1 MTWNRIETFTLIITT
16 ITNGNNITKKIKYK
30 VKIIWST
37 SSIHGSI
44 YTLYINVISYK
55 FSQSNHI
62 SITKWQI
69 DVIPEKYLI
78 DKTVLNRLFQKNSEE
93 TACRNSKGQLKKKW
107 NFQECSRKTHVEFPW
122 VLASVWPWISKVVSH
137 TAQFCFVQCV
147 TKLVFSWISKRVKWQ
162 I

>member
-107 NFQECSRKTHVEFPW
+107 NFQEGSRKTHVEFPW